1 MIKKFQCTKCCWYVN
16 GWLNTKIKSTIVQK
30 FTYNS
35 NTKLILNWK
44 KRLLI
49 ITTLLISFGI
59 NAETKTND
67 LVLTSIFDQRSE
79 AVGEAIA
86 NPFAFSQHRLN
97 YILPFSYVSDPNTL
111 SASGLNTENVD
122 NIEAKY
128 QISVKLPLYQVENS
142 TSGLYLAF
150 TAVSYW
156 QVYNGEASKPFRET
170 NYEPELF
177 YSWRNELTF
186 AGFKF
191 NQIRLGLSHQSNGQS
206 GLRSRSWNR
215 LFASAMFSDANSF
228 YHIKAWYRIEE
239 DEKDDPF
246 DSTGDDNPDITTFM
260 GHTEFGYG
268 TTLGDF
274 NVMALMRNNL
284 KTSNNK
290 GSIELNL
297 SYPISERY
305 ELLMQYFNGYGDS
318 LVDYNRHQQRIGFG
332 VQLKFI

>member
-1 MIKKFQCTKCCWYVN
+1 M
-16 GWLNTKIKSTIVQK
+16 LS
-30 FTYNS
+30 
-35 NTKLILNWK
+35 WK
-44 KRLLI
+44 KILLI
-49 ITTLLISFGI
+49 SATLLISLGI
-59 NAETKTND
+59 SAETKAND
-67 LVLTSIFDQRSE
+67 LELTSIFDQRSE
-79 AVGEAIA
+79 AVGEAID

-111 SASGLNTENVD
+111 SASGLSTENVD

-142 TSGLYLAF
+142 TSGLYMAF

-191 NQIRLGLSHQSNGQS
+191 NQIRFGLSHQSNGQS

-215 LFASAMFSDANSF
+215 LFASAMFSDADSF
-228 YHIKAWYRIEE
+228 YHIKAWYRIKE

-274 NVMALMRNNL
+274 NVMALIRNNL

>member
-1 MIKKFQCTKCCWYVN
+1 M
-16 GWLNTKIKSTIVQK
+16 
-30 FTYNS
+30 
-35 NTKLILNWK
+35 LNWK
-44 KRLLI
+44 KILLI
-49 ITTLLISFGI
+49 STTLLISLGI
-59 NAETKTND
+59 SAETKAND
-67 LVLTSIFDQRSE
+67 LELTSIFDQRSE
-79 AVGEAIA
+79 AVGEAID

-111 SASGLNTENVD
+111 SASGLSTENVD

-142 TSGLYLAF
+142 TSGLYMAF

-191 NQIRLGLSHQSNGQS
+191 NQIRFGLSHQSNGQS

-215 LFASAMFSDANSF
+215 LFTSAMFSDADSF
-228 YHIKAWYRIEE
+228 YHIKAWYRIKE

>member
-1 MIKKFQCTKCCWYVN
+1 M
-16 GWLNTKIKSTIVQK
+16 
-30 FTYNS
+30 
-35 NTKLILNWK
+35 LNWK
-44 KRLLI
+44 KILLMS
-49 ITTLLISFGI
+49 TTLLISLGI
-59 NAETKTND
+59 SAETKAND
-67 LVLTSIFDQRSE
+67 LELTSIFDQRSE
-79 AVGEAIA
+79 AVGEAID

-111 SASGLNTENVD
+111 SASGLSTENVD

-142 TSGLYLAF
+142 TSGLYMAF

-191 NQIRLGLSHQSNGQS
+191 NQIRFGLSHQSNGQS

-215 LFASAMFSDANSF
+215 LFASAMFSDADSF
-228 YHIKAWYRIEE
+228 YHIKAWYRIKE

>member
-1 MIKKFQCTKCCWYVN
+1 M
-16 GWLNTKIKSTIVQK
+16 
-30 FTYNS
+30 
-35 NTKLILNWK
+35 LNWK
-44 KRLLI
+44 KILLI
-49 ITTLLISFGI
+49 STTLLISLGI
-59 NAETKTND
+59 SAETKAND
-67 LVLTSIFDQRSE
+67 LELTSIFDQRSE
-79 AVGEAIA
+79 AVGEAID

-111 SASGLNTENVD
+111 SASGLSTENVD

-142 TSGLYLAF
+142 TSGLYMAF

-191 NQIRLGLSHQSNGQS
+191 NQIRFGLSHQSNGQS

-215 LFASAMFSDANSF
+215 LFASAMFSDADSF
-228 YHIKAWYRIEE
+228 YHIKAWYRIKE

-268 TTLGDF
+268 TTLGNF

>member
-1 MIKKFQCTKCCWYVN
+1 MFNLKKK
-16 GWLNTKIKSTIVQK
+16 
-30 FTYNS
+30 
-35 NTKLILNWK
+35 
-44 KRLLI
+44 LLI
-49 ITTLLISFGI
+49 SATFLISFGI
-59 NAETKTND
+59 SAETKAND
-67 LVLTSIFDQRSE
+67 LELTSIFDQRSE
-79 AVGEAIA
+79 AVGAAID

-274 NVMALMRNNL
+274 NVMALIRNNL

>member
-1 MIKKFQCTKCCWYVN
+1 M
-16 GWLNTKIKSTIVQK
+16 
-30 FTYNS
+30 
-35 NTKLILNWK
+35 
-44 KRLLI
+44 
-49 ITTLLISFGI
+49 SF
-59 NAETKTND
+59 NLSAEIMTND
-67 LVLTSIFDQRSE
+67 IAQPSILDQRAE
-79 AVGEAIA
+79 AVNEAIG

-97 YILPFSYVSDPNTL
+97 YILPFSYVGNPNTL

-142 TSGLYLAF
+142 TSGLYMGF

-215 LFASAMFSDANSF
+215 LFASAMFSDEDSF
-228 YHIKAWYRIEE
+228 YYLKAWYRIKE

-246 DSTGDDNPDITTFM
+246 DSAGDDNPDITTFL

-268 TTLGDF
+268 TKLGSF
-274 NVMALMRNNL
+274 NAIALIRNNL
-284 KTSNNK
+284 KTSENK
-290 GSIELNL
+290 GSVELNL

-318 LVDYNRHQQRIGFG
+318 LVDYNHHQQRIGFG
-332 VQLKFI
+332 IQLKFI

>member
-1 MIKKFQCTKCCWYVN
+1 M
-16 GWLNTKIKSTIVQK
+16 
-30 FTYNS
+30 
-35 NTKLILNWK
+35 
-44 KRLLI
+44 
-49 ITTLLISFGI
+49 LISLGI
-59 NAETKTND
+59 SAETKAND
-67 LVLTSIFDQRSE
+67 LELTSIFDQRSE
-79 AVGEAIA
+79 AVGEAID

-111 SASGLNTENVD
+111 SASGLSTENVD

-142 TSGLYLAF
+142 TSGLYMAF

-191 NQIRLGLSHQSNGQS
+191 NQIRFGLSHQSNGQS

-215 LFASAMFSDANSF
+215 LFASAMFSDADSF
-228 YHIKAWYRIEE
+228 YHIKAWYRIKE

>member
-1 MIKKFQCTKCCWYVN
+1 M
-16 GWLNTKIKSTIVQK
+16 
-30 FTYNS
+30 
-35 NTKLILNWK
+35 LNWK
-44 KRLLI
+44 KILLI
-49 ITTLLISFGI
+49 STTLLISLGI
-59 NAETKTND
+59 SAETKAND
-67 LVLTSIFDQRSE
+67 LELTSIFDQRSE
-79 AVGEAIA
+79 AVGEAID

-111 SASGLNTENVD
+111 SASGLSTENVD

-142 TSGLYLAF
+142 TSGLYMAF

-191 NQIRLGLSHQSNGQS
+191 NQIRFGLSHQSNGQS

-215 LFASAMFSDANSF
+215 LFTSAMFSDADSF
-228 YHIKAWYRIEE
+228 YHIKAWYRIKE

-274 NVMALMRNNL
+274 NVMALIRNNL

>member
-1 MIKKFQCTKCCWYVN
+1 M
-16 GWLNTKIKSTIVQK
+16 LS
-30 FTYNS
+30 
-35 NTKLILNWK
+35 WK
-44 KRLLI
+44 KILLI
-49 ITTLLISFGI
+49 SATLLISFGI
-59 NAETKTND
+59 SAETKAND
-67 LVLTSIFDQRSE
+67 LELTSIFDQRSE
-79 AVGEAIA
+79 AVGEAID

-111 SASGLNTENVD
+111 SASGLSTENVD

-142 TSGLYLAF
+142 TSGLYMAF

-191 NQIRLGLSHQSNGQS
+191 NQIRFGLSHQSNGQS

-215 LFASAMFSDANSF
+215 LFASAMFSDADSF
-228 YHIKAWYRIEE
+228 YHIKAWYRIKE

>member
-1 MIKKFQCTKCCWYVN
+1 M
-16 GWLNTKIKSTIVQK
+16 
-30 FTYNS
+30 
-35 NTKLILNWK
+35 LNWK
-44 KRLLI
+44 KILLI
-49 ITTLLISFGI
+49 STTLLISLGI
-59 NAETKTND
+59 SAETKAND
-67 LVLTSIFDQRSE
+67 LELTSIFDQRSE
-79 AVGEAIA
+79 AVGEAID

-111 SASGLNTENVD
+111 SASGLSTENVD

-142 TSGLYLAF
+142 TSGLYMAF

-191 NQIRLGLSHQSNGQS
+191 NQIRFGLSHQSNGQS

-215 LFASAMFSDANSF
+215 LFASAMFSDADSF
-228 YHIKAWYRIEE
+228 YHIKAWYRIKE

-268 TTLGDF
+268 TTLGVF

>member
-1 MIKKFQCTKCCWYVN
+1 M
-16 GWLNTKIKSTIVQK
+16 
-30 FTYNS
+30 
-35 NTKLILNWK
+35 
-44 KRLLI
+44 
-49 ITTLLISFGI
+49 
-59 NAETKTND
+59 
-67 LVLTSIFDQRSE
+67 
-79 AVGEAIA
+79 
-86 NPFAFSQHRLN
+86 
-97 YILPFSYVSDPNTL
+97 PFSYVSDPNTL
-111 SASGLNTENVD
+111 SASGLSTENVD

-142 TSGLYLAF
+142 TSGLYMAF

-191 NQIRLGLSHQSNGQS
+191 NQIRFGLSHQSNGQS

-215 LFASAMFSDANSF
+215 LFASAMFSDADSF
-228 YHIKAWYRIEE
+228 YHIKAWYRIKE

-268 TTLGDF
+268 TTLGVF

>member
-1 MIKKFQCTKCCWYVN
+1 M
-16 GWLNTKIKSTIVQK
+16 
-30 FTYNS
+30 
-35 NTKLILNWK
+35 LNWK
-44 KRLLI
+44 KILLI
-49 ITTLLISFGI
+49 STTLLISLGI
-59 NAETKTND
+59 SAETKAND
-67 LVLTSIFDQRSE
+67 LELTSIFDQRSE
-79 AVGEAIA
+79 AVGEAID

-111 SASGLNTENVD
+111 SASGLSTENVD

-142 TSGLYLAF
+142 TSGLYMAF

-191 NQIRLGLSHQSNGQS
+191 NQIRFGLSHQSNGQS

-215 LFASAMFSDANSF
+215 LFASAIFSDADSF
-228 YHIKAWYRIEE
+228 YHIKAWYRIKE